1 MRKWILTAATCAM
14 ALGVAAPAAKADPW
28 GYGGPQYRGGYG
40 YGERHHRRGF
50 DGGDALLGGAI
61 GLAAGA
67 LLGSA
72 LSQPQPAPVYRDP
85 YAQPYG
91 RPTYARPSYAAPVYV
106 DPPSY
111 EDTVPQRVYRDAPR
125 RVEYRDRSTRGH
137 IEACLDRYG
146 SYDPRTDTYL
156 GYDGYRHRCNL

>member
-1 MRKWILTAATCAM
+1 MHKWILVAATCAL
-14 ALGVAAPAAKADPW
+14 AVGAGAPAAKAEPW
-28 GYGGPQYRGGYG
+28 GYGQPQYRDNGWRGD
-40 YGERHHRRGF
+40 RHHRRGF

-72 LSQPQPAPVYRDP
+72 LSAPAPAPVYADP

-91 RPTYARPSYAAPVYV
+91 GPTYARPAYRAPVYV

-111 EDTVPQRVYRDAPR
+111 EDTIPQRAYRYEPR
-125 RVEYRDRSTRGH
+125 RVEYNRSRGDH
-137 IEACLDRYG
+137 VEACFARYR
-146 SYDPRTDTYL
+146 SYDPRTDTFV
-156 GYDGYRHRCNL
+156 GYDGYRHRCDL